1 MEWIETCKRLP
12 EKSGSYI
19 VQKVTVVS
27 DGSYIPNAPE
37 IAYYN
42 SEDRRF
48 LGSVDLNWT
57 VYTHWGELPEGIDPN
72 KCGIIVWGLN
82 LVAQKELEAWG
93 GGLTKAIKNEMERRA
108 KEREEMEKP
117 GH

>member
-57 VYTHWGELPEGIDPN
+57 VYTHWGELPEEIDPN
-72 KCGIIVWGLN
+72 KPGEIVWRLN
-82 LVAQKELEAWG
+82 TVTPEELEAWG
-93 GGLTKAIKNEMERRA
+93 GGLTEAIRRRLDHA
-108 KEREEMEKP
+108 SLLQPHRRSLR
-117 GH
+117 